1 MRLRLTRGPLVC
13 LRHVT
18 LFLYCVLQR
27 LLRREETYLTITSP
41 NNHSSSP
48 SCARPRRGASP
59 STTTPPRTHYATPT
73 TTGSTPDLRPYDKDS
88 FFLSPRPVSHPR
100 LRTSRAFVHSP
111 FSSRAARRA
120 KPDRVGGSSEKS
132 YTA

>member
-27 LLRREETYLTITSP
+27 LRRRAETYLTINSP
-41 NNHSSSP
+41 NNHHLLTLLRSSP
-48 SCARPRRGASP
+48 SWCLPV
-59 STTTPPRTHYATPT
+59 HVYATAHT
-73 TTGSTPDLRPYDKDS
+73 LRDTNHNRKHADLRPYDKDS
-88 FFLSPRPVSHPR
+88 FCLSSSVSDHPR

-111 FSSRAARRA
+111 FSSPWA
-120 KPDRVGGSSEKS
+120 KSQRL
-132 YTA
+132 

>member
-27 LLRREETYLTITSP
+27 LLRREETYLTIIVRTITT
-41 NNHSSSP
+41 SSP
-48 SCARPRRGASP
+48 SCARPPRGAFP

-73 TTGSTPDLRPYDKDS
+73 TTGSTLIYD
-88 FFLSPRPVSHPR
+88 
-100 LRTSRAFVHSP
+100 RTTKTP
-111 FSSRAARRA
+111 SSSLF
-120 KPDRVGGSSEKS
+120 DQ
-132 YTA
+132 

>member
-27 LLRREETYLTITSP
+27 LLRREETYLTINSP
-41 NNHSSSP
+41 NNHLLTLLRSSP
-48 SCARPRRGASP
+48 SWCLPVYD
-59 STTTPPRTHYATPT
+59 YATAHT
-73 TTGSTPDLRPYDKDS
+73 LRDTNHNRKHADLRPYDKDS
-88 FFLSPRPVSHPR
+88 FFLSLRPVSYPR